1 MSQKLP
7 LREVQRQ
14 LQKIENEGKDLEK
27 YTENYKKKLSEEI
40 KKFKPTE
47 IKNTPI
53 KEEKLSV
60 WMRFLKTLG
69 IN

>member
-14 LQKIENEGKDLEK
+14 LQRIEDEQKDLEK
-27 YTENYKKKLSEEI
+27 FTENYKKKLSEEI
-40 KKFKPTE
+40 RQFDPKQ
-47 IKNTPI
+47 IKNTPLR
-53 KEEKLSV
+53 EEKISL
-60 WMRFLKTLG
+60 WIRFLRTLG